1 MNEQLVKVEKLSYAA
16 LDALDREVEDYGVT
30 QALLPLKPFTIKG
43 TVTYIN
49 WEEFAGAAPKGS
61 PPESEGLKFL
71 IKAEEIDEP
80 AFTSGKGVVAP
91 PVLRSG
97 VEYPNIYFSKHPK
110 LTFALPDH
118 AKYRRRLL
126 AAIAG
131 ADGSDAAFKP
141 SVVIQQLRGQ
151 TLSVPMT
158 MHRTYIRT
166 TRNGADI
173 FEDSFTLDA

>member
-1 MNEQLVKVEKLSYAA
+1 MIFITA
-16 LDALDREVEDYGVT
+16 
-30 QALLPLKPFTIKG
+30 
-43 TVTYIN
+43 
-49 WEEFAGAAPKGS
+49 
-61 PPESEGLKFL
+61 KFL

-118 AKYRRRLL
+118 VKYRCRLF
-126 AAIAG
+126 AAIVG